1 MALPFPTM
9 EYDAPG
15 TVASTTTIGDLTNS
29 QVTST
34 SSTLNITSGGGAAL
48 EINTKVEVKTNA
60 LKLNSSGIEADSG
73 GLKISN
79 IRGVAHGLGV
89 GVMHFN
95 TSTNEITYS
104 TN

>member
-1 MALPFPTM
+1 MCL
-9 EYDAPG
+9 
-15 TVASTTTIGDLTNS
+15 V
-29 QVTST
+29 
-34 SSTLNITSGGGAAL
+34 GGGAAL